1 MKYFKSLPIIKQFD
15 PNSNQYINA
24 VNLTARGYM
33 VPSLVDNLAFAYKY
47 DVNEADTPE
56 NIAQRYYNDVNRYW
70 IVLFGN
76 NILDPQFGWPLT
88 SSQFQSYLV
97 NKYSTAANST
107 DPNIVLSYVTGTVD
121 HYQKTVTTKNSDS
134 LQSQTITI
142 EIDSATF
149 NSTPSMITSTYTLP
163 SGAKITQ
170 TTTTSAVSIY
180 TNESNLNE
188 AKRKIS
194 IVKDVYVPQME
205 TQLKALMKS

>member
-97 NKYSTAANST
+97 NKYSAAANST

-170 TTTTSAVSIY
+170 TVTTSAVSIY
-180 TNESNLNE
+180 TNENNLNE

-205 TQLKALMKS
+205 TQLQALMKS

>member
-97 NKYSTAANST
+97 NKYSAAANST

-149 NSTPSMITSTYTLP
+149 NSTPSMITSNFTLP
-163 SGAKITQ
+163 SGETITQ
-170 TTTTSAVSIY
+170 TVTTSVVSIY
-180 TNESNLNE
+180 TNENNLNE
-188 AKRKIS
+188 AKRKIN

-205 TQLKALMKS
+205 TQLQTLMKS